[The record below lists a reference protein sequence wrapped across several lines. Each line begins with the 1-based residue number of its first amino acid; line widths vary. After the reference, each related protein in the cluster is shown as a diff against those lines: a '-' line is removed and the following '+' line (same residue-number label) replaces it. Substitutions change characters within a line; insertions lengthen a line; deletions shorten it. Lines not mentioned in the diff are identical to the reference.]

1 MYSWTHVCWMCV
13 RLFYILFLFFMLGIF
28 VLGIFVL
35 EKVVDISYQDGIL
48 IFKI

>member
-1 MYSWTHVCWMCV
+1 MSVVCVSGFFIYYFC
-13 RLFYILFLFFMLGIF
+13 FFM
-28 VLGIFVL
+28 LGIFVL

>member
-1 MYSWTHVCWMCV
+1 MSVVCV
-13 RLFYILFLFFMLGIF
+13 SGFFYILFLFFM
-28 VLGIFVL
+28 LGIFVL